1 MTFLTSKK
9 KLLPSEQIKTNSKH
23 FMKTSTFILDF
34 YFFSNQNWFLP
45 SELLVGSVLL
55 DSEKDI
61 LEEEEDEGEDKVSVK
76 GYEKSFSPPVAIL
89 FDMSKSDYLWG
100 IPV

>member
-1 MTFLTSKK
+1 
-9 KLLPSEQIKTNSKH
+9 
-23 FMKTSTFILDF
+23 MKTSTFILDF

-61 LEEEEDEGEDKVSVK
+61 LEEEDEGEDKVSVK
-76 GYEKSFSPPVAIL
+76 G
-89 FDMSKSDYLWG
+89 
-100 IPV
+100 

>member
-1 MTFLTSKK
+1 
-9 KLLPSEQIKTNSKH
+9 
-23 FMKTSTFILDF
+23 MKTSTFILDF

-89 FDMSKSDYLWG
+89 FDMSKSDYLGG